1 MNKVEIKTMLKYL
14 TFGMA
19 ILTLATWR
27 VVDTD
32 LPSESNLEV
41 ESARVLPGRLV
52 QETRERTSY
61 SLRYVSPSRSP
72 NQRGDSTMLRTFELA
87 IGDAWKSTV
96 GVLSERKQL
105 ALGLVVDREGWIVT
119 KASQLIDGDLTCK
132 CFDGKKYPAKL
143 MLTNR
148 DLDLAVLQ
156 IDRRDLPA
164 VAWHPENVAPVGAW
178 LATTTTSKTPIGV
191 GVVSVGPRRIN
202 SGRPMLGISMAEAG
216 ERQGVFVSDVV
227 QGSGAYQAGIEKGD
241 IIVSIDG
248 TLLSDRNSLSSKIA
262 GLEAG
267 QRVSVVVNR
276 NDENITVE
284 AQLMD
289 LPAHLF
295 DHEEMEVNGSIS
307 ARSGGFSKAF
317 QHDTVLLPH
326 QCGGPVIDSRG
337 RVVGIN
343 IARAGRVNSYALPL
357 DIVIPAVRDLI
368 SSAKSVPVSTKK

>member
-1 MNKVEIKTMLKYL
+1 MLKYL

-19 ILTLATWR
+19 ILTFATWR

-32 LPSESNLEV
+32 LPSEPKI
-41 ESARVLPGRLV
+41 ESESPHVLPGRLV
-52 QETRERTSY
+52 QETSERTSY

-72 NQRGDSTMLRTFELA
+72 NQRGDTTMLRTFELA
-87 IGDAWKSTV
+87 IGEAWKSTV
-96 GVLSERKQL
+96 RVLSDRKQL
-105 ALGLVVDREGWIVT
+105 ALGLVVDRDGWILT
-119 KASQLIDGDLTCK
+119 KASQLTDGNLTCQ
-132 CFDGKKYPAKL
+132 CFDGKKIPAKL
-143 MLTNR
+143 SITNR
-148 DLDLAVLQ
+148 ELDLAVLK
-156 IDRRDLPA
+156 IERTDLPA
-164 VAWHPENVAPVGAW
+164 VVWHPENSAPVGAW

-202 SGRPMLGISMAEAG
+202 SGKPMLGITMAEAT

-241 IIVSIDG
+241 IIVSING
-248 TLLSDRNSLSSKIA
+248 TPLSDRNSLSSKIA

-267 QRVSVVVNR
+267 QRISVVVNR
-276 NDENITVE
+276 NEKNITVE

-289 LPAHLF
+289 LPSHLF
-295 DHEEMEVNGSIS
+295 DQEEMEVNGSIS

-326 QCGGPVIDSRG
+326 QCGGPLIDSRG

-357 DIVIPAVRDLI
+357 DLVVPAVRDLI
-368 SSAKSVPVSTKK
+368 TSARTVPVSTKK